1 MFTQHFKPHLVGPE
15 LRSVG
20 EIVRSYRQVAG
31 AA

>member
-15 LRSVG
+15 PIGVG
-20 EIVRSYRQVAG
+20 EIVRSYQQAAG